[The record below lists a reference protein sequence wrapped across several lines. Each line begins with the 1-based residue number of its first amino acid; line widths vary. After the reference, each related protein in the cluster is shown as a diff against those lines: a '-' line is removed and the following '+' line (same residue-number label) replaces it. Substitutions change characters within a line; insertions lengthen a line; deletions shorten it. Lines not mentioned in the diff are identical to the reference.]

1 MSGLQFSRKQM
12 AQLLANLR
20 VDGKKPVEPTL
31 DEVRNGTDEAGA
43 DPEIIQ
49 KLIKRI
55 DRPEV
60 GFSLN
65 EIVALGNLLEFTKLS
80 HGAVQNWVK
89 RDVKELIGSPLLG
102 KKYTV
107 EQAATLFIVED
118 LKHSLG
124 FESIRSILQLVFN
137 NPEDRSDDII
147 DPVDLFFAYASLFDR
162 MQLAFRD
169 GMDQGLG
176 LNGTAQQWI
185 ETEAAAF
192 AIKYETI
199 SKSEKQAIRTVI
211 SICLF
216 SVQSAWFQ
224 YQAKMV
230 TGELLK

>member
-12 AQLLANLR
+12 AQLLASLR
-20 VDGKKPVEPTL
+20 EDGIKPIRPIL
-31 DEVRNGTDEAGA
+31 DEIRDAADGGGT

-49 KLIKRI
+49 KLMKRI
-55 DRPEV
+55 NRPEV
-60 GFSLN
+60 GLSLN
-65 EIVALGNLLEFTKLS
+65 EIVTLGNLLEFTKLS

-89 RDVKELIGSPLLG
+89 RDVRELVGSPLLG

-118 LKHSLG
+118 LKHSLD

-147 DPVDLFFAYASLFDR
+147 DPVDLFFAYSSLFER
-162 MQLAFRD
+162 MQEAFKD
-169 GMDQGLG
+169 GTDQGLG
-176 LNGTAQQWI
+176 LNGTTREWI

-192 AIKYETI
+192 TGKYESI
-199 SKSEKQAIRTVI
+199 SKSEQQAISTVI
-211 SICLF
+211 TICLF